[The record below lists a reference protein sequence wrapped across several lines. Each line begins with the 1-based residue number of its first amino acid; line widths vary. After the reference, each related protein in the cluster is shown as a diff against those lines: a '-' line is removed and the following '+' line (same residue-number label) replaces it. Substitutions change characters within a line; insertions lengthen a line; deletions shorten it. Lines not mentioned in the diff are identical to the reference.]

1 MLRIRGRKM
10 QENLNNFVGGK
21 SFETR
26 ASKIM
31 EEKTVTHQRK
41 SLAYRLMTSFSILF
55 AIGILI
61 FIIAYVSIKGIPYL
75 KPSLFSFNYTSEN
88 VSLMPA
94 LITTIYM
101 VVASVII
108 SSVIGIST
116 AIYLVEY
123 AKPGSKFV
131 SVIRI
136 VTETLAGIPS
146 IVYGLFG
153 FLFFGLSLKFAYSF
167 LSGLLTICIMI
178 LPPIVRST
186 EEALIS
192 VNKSYREGSYA
203 LGAGHI
209 RTIFK
214 IVLPVAMPGILSG
227 VILAIGRVVGET
239 AALLYTLG
247 SSTNIPRTP
256 MESGSTLALHMY
268 KLSSEARHTGEAFA
282 TGFILLLIVFLLNFI
297 SGRLAKKLGGK

>member
-1 MLRIRGRKM
+1 MGNNIYNEK
-10 QENLNNFVGGK
+10 NLADPAI
-21 SFETR
+21 R

-31 EEKTVTHQRK
+31 EENKVTGKRK
-41 SLAYRLMTSFSILF
+41 SVGYTIMTSFSIIF
-55 AIGILI
+55 AVGILL
-61 FIIAYVSIKGIPYL
+61 FIIGYVSVRGIPYL
-75 KPSLFSFNYTSEN
+75 KPSLFSFKYTSEN
-88 VSLMPA
+88 VSMMPA
-94 LITTIYM
+94 MVTTIFM
-101 VVASVII
+101 VVSSIII
-108 SSVIGIST
+108 SSIIGIST

-131 SVIRI
+131 QVIRI

-153 FLFFGLSLKFAYSF
+153 YLFFGIALQFGYSF

-186 EEALIS
+186 EEALLS
-192 VNKSYREGSYA
+192 VDKSYREGSFA

-214 IVLPVAMPGILSG
+214 IVLPTAMPGILSG

-247 SSTNIPRTP
+247 SSTNIPKTP
-256 MESGSTLALHMY
+256 LESGSTLALHMY
-268 KLSSEARHTGEAFA
+268 KLSSEVRHTGEAFA
-282 TGFILLLIVFLLNFI
+282 TGFILLVIVFLLNFV
-297 SGRLAKKLGGK
+297 SGKLAKKLGGD